1 MALCSMTGFGQAVV
15 EQESYRVK
23 VEIRSVNHRFAEFNI
38 RAPRDLLSVEEEIRA
53 YLSTRLARGRSDV
66 FVSVEEVAARPY
78 NVQVDWGLFDALCRV
93 EREAAARSGQVAP
106 ASVSWTT
113 WLTYPNVLQV
123 QSAVNEIE
131 PLRRVVMAAV
141 KQACDA
147 LVAMREREGARLKQ
161 DLLAKLSELSR
172 VVGGMSD
179 VSGEVNQQL
188 RDKLQQRLAEWL
200 PQVDEQRL
208 LMEVSLLA
216 ERSSVDEELVRLR
229 SHIDEFQSSLGE
241 GSPVGRRLDFIVQ
254 EMHREVN
261 TIGSKS
267 SDIRMSKAVV
277 NAKTIVEQLREQVQ
291 NIE

>member
-15 EQESYRVK
+15 ERESHRVK

-38 RAPRDLLSVEEEIRA
+38 RAPRDLVSVEEEIRA

-66 FVSVEEVAARPY
+66 FVSIEEVTARPY
-78 NVQVDWGLFDALCRV
+78 HVQVDWGLFDALCRV

-106 ASVSWTT
+106 DSVSWTT

-123 QSAVNEIE
+123 RSAETEME
-131 PLRRVVMAAV
+131 PLRQAVMAAV

-147 LVAMREREGARLKQ
+147 LVAMRQREGARLKQ
-161 DLLAKLSELSR
+161 DLQTKLSELNR
-172 VVGGMSD
+172 VVGGMFN

-188 RDKLQQRLAEWL
+188 RDKLQQRLAEWV

-229 SHIDEFQSSLGE
+229 SHIDEFQASLGE

-277 NAKTIVEQLREQVQ
+277 NAKTIVEKLREQVQ

>member
-15 EQESYRVK
+15 EQESYRAK

-38 RAPRDLLSVEEEIRA
+38 RAPRDLLFVEEEIRA